1 VQLHEYQAKDILKD
15 FKIPIPKG
23 YVASSADE
31 CVKFFKNIGTKCV
44 LKAQVHAGGRGK
56 AGGIKLASD
65 IEEVQE
71 IAITM
76 IGSTLKTFQSAG
88 VEFPINKIYV
98 EEASNVTNE
107 LYLAVTMDFEM
118 QCPVI
123 IFSTEGGMNIEDVAE
138 NSPEKINKIYVDPL
152 IGPSPYKIR
161 DICKD
166 LKFDKSLS
174 RQLSAIINNIYNLF
188 DKLDCS
194 LVEINPLAIIN
205 SNDLLALDAKIT
217 IDDDSMFRHPDLA
230 SLFDETQI
238 NSSELSA
245 QKNDLS
251 YIKLFGGQI
260 GCMVNGAGL
269 AMATMDI
276 TMKAGMAPANF
287 LDVGGSANEDR
298 IKEAYQIICSDN
310 EVKLILVNLFGG
322 ILRCD
327 VAAAG
332 IVAGSKN
339 LTNNIPMV
347 AVLRG
352 TNSSEAR
359 LILEESKLDITFA
372 EDLPDA
378 AIKINEKM
386 GGK

>member
-1 VQLHEYQAKDILKD
+1 MQLHEYQAKDILKD

-161 DICKD
+161 DGTKGWRKGTGRTTKLPNLGHLFCFHRIWIYICT
-166 LKFDKSLS
+166 F
-174 RQLSAIINNIYNLF
+174 
-188 DKLDCS
+188 
-194 LVEINPLAIIN
+194 
-205 SNDLLALDAKIT
+205 
-217 IDDDSMFRHPDLA
+217 
-230 SLFDETQI
+230 
-238 NSSELSA
+238 
-245 QKNDLS
+245 
-251 YIKLFGGQI
+251 IK
-260 GCMVNGAGL
+260 V
-269 AMATMDI
+269 
-276 TMKAGMAPANF
+276 
-287 LDVGGSANEDR
+287 
-298 IKEAYQIICSDN
+298 
-310 EVKLILVNLFGG
+310 
-322 ILRCD
+322 RC
-327 VAAAG
+327 
-332 IVAGSKN
+332 
-339 LTNNIPMV
+339 
-347 AVLRG
+347 AVR
-352 TNSSEAR
+352 
-359 LILEESKLDITFA
+359 
-372 EDLPDA
+372 
-378 AIKINEKM
+378 
-386 GGK
+386 